1 MRIRSNYIL
10 CHDLRSIKCS
20 NTISRRKN
28 DSISITWMPCFYVYA
43 FTALMLSEEKSGR
56 NIGIFYFQVVN
67 VILGR
72 ILLRI
77 IFNDG
82 MNATMIE
89 AQTKFSK

>member
-10 CHDLRSIKCS
+10 CSDLRSIKSS

-43 FTALMLSEEKSGR
+43 FTALILSGEKSGR